1 MQKFVSSLRHPLLI
15 TVLVAALAGG
25 LSVTL
30 WLLPIGLAVAG
41 IMLRELLVA
50 PPSLPT
56 ADIPRITNPLFKTR
70 VDKIDALQ
78 REIERSIRAAHG
90 PIARALA
97 GIAAQTRQLV
107 EQAHHLAARGEVI
120 DTTLRANQPFALQD
134 RIQQI
139 GAQLQ
144 ATADDYTRKQLEETQ
159 RALQGQLE
167 QTRGLHTY
175 IERINAQLARIDAA
189 LGEIL
194 VQTVSVR
201 TSDAAAAD
209 ALGGEV
215 SDSLRNVRIDMDTFQ
230 QLLDTAM
237 PRSR

>member
-1 MQKFVSSLRHPLLI
+1 MQKLVSSLRHPLFI
-15 TVLVAALAGG
+15 TVLLAAVAAG
-25 LSVTL
+25 LTL
-30 WLLPIGLAVAG
+30 TPWLLPIGLIVAAVL
-41 IMLRELLVA
+41 LRELLTA
-50 PPSLPT
+50 PAGLPA
-56 ADIPRITNPLFKTR
+56 ADVPKITNPLFKTR

-120 DTTLRANQPFALQD
+120 DAALKANQPYALQD
-134 RIQQI
+134 RIDQI
-139 GAQLQ
+139 NAQLQ
-144 ATADDYTRKQLEETQ
+144 ATGDDYTRSQLEET
-159 RALQGQLE
+159 RRSLQGQLE

-175 IERINAQLARIDAA
+175 IERINAQLTRIDAA

-215 SDSLRNVRIDMDTFQ
+215 SDSLRNVRIDMDSFQ
-230 QLLDTAM
+230 QVLDTAM